1 MSARLNRLLRFDDG
15 TRRWVAS
22 RVTPIS
28 VRAASVA
35 RTLRGDQGR
44 IGDGMGLL
52 DKLLIGG
59 GVVVAGIQ
67 AIAAYSEAQ
76 ETKRRK
82 SCPLTFNDG
91 LAQSDFVEIAREVA
105 KGTTRVDHVAVAGVT
120 VTLHVRSNSGLSTW
134 TAEVDFNDY
143 GRVTGAY
150 WLKTDTDSIVPKHF
164 AEAVKKQI
172 EGRRRSAQAAR

>member
-1 MSARLNRLLRFDDG
+1 M
-15 TRRWVAS
+15 WVAS
-22 RVTPIS
+22 RLTPIS
-28 VRAASVA
+28 VRAAKYGAYSSRGP
-35 RTLRGDQGR
+35 RTEW
-44 IGDGMGLL
+44 DGMGLL

-59 GVVVAGIQ
+59 GVAVAGIQ

-82 SCPLTFNDG
+82 SCPLSFNDG
-91 LAQSDFVEIAREVA
+91 LTQSDFVEIARDVA
-105 KGTTRVDHVAVAGVT
+105 KGTTRVGHVAVTGVT

-164 AEAVKKQI
+164 AEAVKKRI